1 MQTNICLLM
10 CSCGRNTAVIY
21 VYLRVSGGPSVITH
35 THLIHFWWTGLI
47 DSLWSLSKKLIS
59 IHFSA
64 HTTLTHPPLIMC
76 GLSSINTAPLFS
88 GGSVHPQAF
97 SMPRP
102 DGSYAQFFWREADSD
117 PRPGAAMGWREESCD
132 PYALV
137 QLRLSRLTYPD
148 KDQSAIAR
156 ARRRR
161 RLAANARER
170 RRMLG
175 LNVAFDR
182 LRSVIPNVES
192 DRKLSKSETLQMAQI
207 YISTLSELLEE
218 RDCDPEFSYPMLAT
232 GVQDQVIVK
241 GSMATEETKPEP
253 KTVPTCRIRS
263 HSGNFGHPT
272 CCDPKTP
279 ELIVDSHFMER
290 SNGAKWHW
298 YCILSLFL
306 LL

>member
-1 MQTNICLLM
+1 
-10 CSCGRNTAVIY
+10 
-21 VYLRVSGGPSVITH
+21 
-35 THLIHFWWTGLI
+35 
-47 DSLWSLSKKLIS
+47 
-59 IHFSA
+59 
-64 HTTLTHPPLIMC
+64 MC

-102 DGSYAQFFWREADSD
+102 DGPYTQFIWREADRACSD
-117 PRPGAAMGWREESCD
+117 PCPGAAVGWREERVQGRVSCD
-132 PYALV
+132 PCALV
-137 QLRLSRLTYPD
+137 QLRLSGLAYPD
-148 KDQSAIAR
+148 EDQSAIAR

-218 RDCDPEFSYPMLAT
+218 RDCNPEFNILLTISNLQCQLT
-232 GVQDQVIVK
+232 FIRLLVN
-241 GSMATEETKPEP
+241 
-253 KTVPTCRIRS
+253 CRLVRIS
-263 HSGNFGHPT
+263 
-272 CCDPKTP
+272 
-279 ELIVDSHFMER
+279 
-290 SNGAKWHW
+290 
-298 YCILSLFL
+298 
-306 LL
+306 

>member
-1 MQTNICLLM
+1 MEQD
-10 CSCGRNTAVIY
+10 
-21 VYLRVSGGPSVITH
+21 
-35 THLIHFWWTGLI
+35 LI
-47 DSLWSLSKKLIS
+47 DFSEDIDIQLPVYPELSACVDFLPILPQLPPSSSPTASALPPLLPVSPSAHPQPTIS
-59 IHFSA
+59 
-64 HTTLTHPPLIMC
+64 HTTLTHPPLITC
-76 GLSSINTAPLFS
+76 GLSPINTALLFS

-102 DGSYAQFFWREADSD
+102 DSSYAQFIWREADRARSD
-117 PRPGAAMGWREESCD
+117 PRPGAAAGWREERMQGRVSCD
-132 PYALV
+132 PCALV
-137 QLRLSRLTYPD
+137 QIRLSGLTYPD
-148 KDQSAIAR
+148 EDQSAIAR

-218 RDCDPEFSYPMLAT
+218 RDCDPELSCPMLAT
-232 GVQDQVIVK
+232 GVQDQIVK
-241 GSMATEETKPEP
+241 GSMPTEDTKPEE
-253 KTVPTCRIRS
+253 KTIPTCRIRTYA
-263 HSGNFGHPT
+263 GNFGRPN

-279 ELIVDSHFMER
+279 ELLVDSHYMER
-290 SNGAKWHW
+290 SNGAK
-298 YCILSLFL
+298 
-306 LL
+306 

>member
-1 MQTNICLLM
+1 
-10 CSCGRNTAVIY
+10 
-21 VYLRVSGGPSVITH
+21 
-35 THLIHFWWTGLI
+35 
-47 DSLWSLSKKLIS
+47 
-59 IHFSA
+59 
-64 HTTLTHPPLIMC
+64 
-76 GLSSINTAPLFS
+76 
-88 GGSVHPQAF
+88 
-97 SMPRP
+97 MPRP
-102 DGSYAQFFWREADSD
+102 DGSYAQFIWREADRAHSD
-117 PRPGAAMGWREESCD
+117 PCPGATVGWREERVQGRASCE
-132 PYALV
+132 PCALV
-137 QLRLSRLTYPD
+137 QLRLSGLAYPD
-148 KDQSAIAR
+148 EDQSAIAR

-241 GSMATEETKPEP
+241 GSVPTEETKPEQ
-253 KTVPTCRIRS
+253 KNIATCRIRS
-263 HSGNFGHPT
+263 YAGNLVHPT

-279 ELIVDSHFMER
+279 ELLVDSHYMER
-290 SNGAKWHW
+290 SNGAK
-298 YCILSLFL
+298 
-306 LL
+306 

>member
-1 MQTNICLLM
+1 M
-10 CSCGRNTAVIY
+10 
-21 VYLRVSGGPSVITH
+21 
-35 THLIHFWWTGLI
+35 
-47 DSLWSLSKKLIS
+47 WSLSKRLIS

-97 SMPRP
+97 SMPHP
-102 DGSYAQFFWREADSD
+102 DGSYAQFIWREADRARSD
-117 PRPGAAMGWREESCD
+117 QCPRATLSWREERVSSD
-132 PYALV
+132 PCALV
-137 QLRLSRLTYPD
+137 QLRLSGLAYPNE
-148 KDQSAIAR
+148 DQSHIAR

-207 YISTLSELLEE
+207 YISTLSELLEK
-218 RDCDPEFSYPMLAT
+218 RDCHPDSSYPMLAT
-232 GVQDQVIVK
+232 GVEDQVIVK
-241 GSMATEETKPEP
+241 GSKSTEETKPEQ
-253 KTVPTCRIRS
+253 KNIPTCRIRS
-263 HSGNFGHPT
+263 YVGNFGRPS

-279 ELIVDSHFMER
+279 ELLVDSHYMER
-290 SNGAKWHW
+290 SNGAK
-298 YCILSLFL
+298 
-306 LL
+306 

>member
-1 MQTNICLLM
+1 
-10 CSCGRNTAVIY
+10 
-21 VYLRVSGGPSVITH
+21 
-35 THLIHFWWTGLI
+35 
-47 DSLWSLSKKLIS
+47 
-59 IHFSA
+59 
-64 HTTLTHPPLIMC
+64 
-76 GLSSINTAPLFS
+76 
-88 GGSVHPQAF
+88 
-97 SMPRP
+97 MPRP
-102 DGSYAQFFWREADSD
+102 DSTYPQFIWREADRARSD
-117 PRPGAAMGWREESCD
+117 PHPRAAVGWREERAQGRVSCD
-132 PYALV
+132 PCTLV
-137 QLRLSRLTYPD
+137 QLRLSGLTCPD

-232 GVQDQVIVK
+232 DVQDQAIVK
-241 GSMATEETKPEP
+241 GSVPTEDTKPEQ
-253 KTVPTCRIRS
+253 KTTPTCRIRS
-263 HSGNFGHPT
+263 YAGNFERPV

-279 ELIVDSHFMER
+279 EISVDTHYMER
-290 SNGAKWHW
+290 SNGAK
-298 YCILSLFL
+298 
-306 LL
+306 